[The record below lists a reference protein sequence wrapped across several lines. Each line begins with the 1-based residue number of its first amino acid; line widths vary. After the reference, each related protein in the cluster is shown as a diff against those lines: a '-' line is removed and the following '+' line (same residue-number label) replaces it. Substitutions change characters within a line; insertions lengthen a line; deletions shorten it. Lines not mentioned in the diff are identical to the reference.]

1 MSDDS
6 VLAVQ
11 DKPPPAVVL
20 KVMNPIVTTLLRSPL
35 HRAVSRNLMLLHVT
49 GTKTGRM
56 YVVPVGRH
64 EVNGRLLVSAG
75 GAWRRNL
82 KNGADLDVT
91 LDGRR
96 RPAHGVLVEDP
107 QEVAEIFAEMLNEL
121 GLNRAN
127 RLGLQV
133 NVDRAPAVEEL
144 RVALVNRNVVRLTL
158 T

>member
-1 MSDDS
+1 MNDNP
-6 VLAVQ
+6 VQAVE
-11 DKPPPAVVL
+11 DRPPPAAVL
-20 KVMNPIVTTLLRSPL
+20 KVINPILKSVLRSPL
-35 HRAVSRNLMLLHVT
+35 HRALSRDLMLLHVT

-96 RPAHGVLVEDP
+96 HPAHGVLVQDP

-127 RLGLQV
+127 RLGLQI
-133 NVDRAPAVEEL
+133 NVDRAPTVEEL